1 VIHRRGG
8 SPQAARAAILANMEL
23 SGRELSGTGLSTAPA
38 DAVAVVAAR
47 LGDAVAGLPPG
58 DGVGVFGGIYLQVTD
73 AVVRR
78 LGEDGYFTSPADVA
92 RLDTLFAD
100 RFLGALSAP
109 VPPACWRPLLDLRL
123 HPGIRPVQFAL
134 AGMNSHIEHD
144 LPLSVVDS
152 CRSLDCPP
160 QALEADFHRV
170 NDLLADLEQRVR
182 EELLTL
188 PAGWDVADP
197 LLHLLDSWSIDAA
210 RDAAWAS
217 ARMLWE
223 LRGKPDA
230 YAAAAEALDRS
241 TGMTS
246 RCLLTPLHD
255 TREMSRQAAL
265 TD

>member
-1 VIHRRGG
+1 
-8 SPQAARAAILANMEL
+8 ME
-23 SGRELSGTGLSTAPA
+23 LSTAPA

-47 LGDAVAGLPPG
+47 LGDAVSGLPPG
-58 DGVGVFGGIYLQVTD
+58 DGVGVFGGVYLQVTD

-78 LGEDGYFTSPADVA
+78 LGEDGYFGSPADVA

-100 RFLGALSAP
+100 RFLGALGADA
-109 VPPACWRPLLDLRL
+109 PPACWRPLLDLRL

-160 QALEADFHRV
+160 QELEADFHRV
-170 NDLLADLEQRVR
+170 NDLLAGVEEQVR
-182 EELLTL
+182 EELLAL
-188 PAGWDVADP
+188 PPELDVADP

-223 LRGKPDA
+223 LRGTPEA
-230 YAAAAEALDRS
+230 YAAAAGALDRS
-241 TGMTS
+241 TGMMS
-246 RCLLTPLHD
+246 RCLLTPLRD
-255 TREMSRQAAL
+255 ARAMREASRQTAVA
-265 TD
+265 DY